1 MPGISHRWDLTPEE
15 AATLQRDL
23 AARVER
29 QNRLGPLKR
38 VAGID
43 VSVRDD
49 VGQAAIVVLDLAE
62 LSLVEY
68 AVATR
73 PITFPYI
80 PGLLSFREGPAVL
93 EALAQLKTTPDLLM
107 VDGHG
112 ISHPRR
118 IGIASHLGLLADL
131 PSIGCAK
138 SRLVGQHDEPGEEAG
153 SYAPLADRGEVIGA
167 VLRTRQGVSP
177 MYISVGHRIDLA
189 TSIQIVMACC
199 RGYRLPETTRWAH
212 RVAGGER
219 PPLGG
224 QSGVGAIQPAL
235 FDL

>member
-1 MPGISHRWDLTPEE
+1 MPGITHRWDLAPEE
-15 AATLQRDL
+15 AVAVQRDL
-23 AARVER
+23 AARIER
-29 QNRLGPLKR
+29 QNRFGPLKHA
-38 VAGID
+38 AGVD

-49 VGQAAIVVLDLAE
+49 VGQAAVVVLDLGR
-62 LSLVEY
+62 LSPVEY

-73 PITFPYI
+73 PIAFPYI

-138 SRLVGQHDEPGEEAG
+138 SRLVGQHDEPAEEAG
-153 SYAPLADRGEVIGA
+153 SYAPLVDRGEVIGA

-177 MYISVGHRIDLA
+177 MYISIGHRIDLA
-189 TSIQIVMACC
+189 TSIQMVMACC

-219 PPLGG
+219 PPI
-224 QSGVGAIQPAL
+224 GAVQPAL

>member
-1 MPGISHRWDLTPEE
+1 MPGISHRWDLAPEE
-15 AATLQRDL
+15 AAALQRDL
-23 AARVER
+23 AARIER
-29 QNRLGPLKR
+29 QNRLGPLKH

-49 VGQAAIVVLDLAE
+49 VGQAAIVVLDLE
-62 LSLVEY
+62 KLSLVEY
-68 AVATR
+68 AVVTR

-112 ISHPRR
+112 YAHPRR
-118 IGIASHLGLLADL
+118 IGIASHVGLAADL

-138 SRLVGQHDEPGEEAG
+138 SRLVGQHDEPGEDVG
-153 SYAPLADRGEVIGA
+153 SYASLFDRGEVIGA
-167 VLRTRQGVSP
+167 VLRTRSGVNP
-177 MYISVGHRIDLA
+177 LYISIGHRIDLA
-189 TSIQIVMACC
+189 TSIQIVLACC

-219 PPLGG
+219 PPLAG
-224 QSGVGAIQPAL
+224 QSAVGAIQPTL

>member
-1 MPGISHRWDLTPEE
+1 MPGISHRWDLSPEE
-15 AATLQRDL
+15 AAALQRDL
-23 AARVER
+23 ATKAER
-29 QNRLGPLKR
+29 QNRLGPVKL

-49 VGQAAIVVLDLAE
+49 AGRAAIVVLDFE
-62 LSLVEY
+62 RLSPVEY

-80 PGLLSFREGPAVL
+80 PGLLSFREGPAAL

-112 ISHPRR
+112 LAHPRR
-118 IGIASHLGLLADL
+118 FGIASHLGLLADL

-138 SRLVGQHDEPGEEAG
+138 SRLVGRHDEPGQEVG
-153 SYAPLADRGEVIGA
+153 NYAPLVDRGEVIGA
-167 VLRTRQGVSP
+167 VLRTRPGVSP
-177 MYISVGHRIDLA
+177 VFVSIGHRIDLA
-189 TSIQIVMACC
+189 TSIQTVLACC

-212 RVAGGER
+212 RVAGGEK
-219 PPLGG
+219 PPLRG
-224 QSGVGAIQPAL
+224 QPGVEAIQPAL